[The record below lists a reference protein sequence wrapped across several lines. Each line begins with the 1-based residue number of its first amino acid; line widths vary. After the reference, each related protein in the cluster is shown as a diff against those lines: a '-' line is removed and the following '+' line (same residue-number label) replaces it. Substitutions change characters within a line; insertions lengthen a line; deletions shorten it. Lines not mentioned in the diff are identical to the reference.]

1 VRRSRRSALLTGD
14 GRCAR
19 RERRWSCV
27 EALWCGGAGGGWDE
41 VGGGGGVRWSGCG
54 GGVHRDLVIWS
65 LSGVMR

>member
-1 VRRSRRSALLTGD
+1 M
-14 GRCAR
+14 
-19 RERRWSCV
+19 